1 MRFII
6 IAGFAGS
13 LLNFR
18 GPLLQA
24 LQARGHEVHAAAPGL
39 GAGSVEAEQL
49 RKMGIIPHDVPMD
62 RTGLTPLAD
71 LRLLV
76 ALARLMRRLHPDA
89 MMGYTVKPVIWGT
102 LAAWLARVP
111 RRVALITG
119 LGLSFNEGKGAK
131 QRLLT
136 ALVSGLYRAA
146 LKRAETVVFQNRD
159 DLALFRDRTILSAA
173 AQTRVVD
180 GSGIDLDRF
189 ARAPLPDGPLRFVLV
204 ARMIASKGVREFA
217 EAARRTRECHPQVQF
232 DLIGGLDSNPDSV
245 TADEIDRWQAEQVLT
260 WHGQVADVRPLMQAA
275 HVVVLPSYYREGVP
289 RSLLEALALGRL
301 IITTDMPGCRET
313 LDGEN
318 NGILVP
324 PRDAAA
330 LAQAMDKLASASC
343 EELLKMSEASHR
355 LAKQRFDVHR
365 VNRDMIAVIEGE
377 TQGA

>member
-1 MRFII
+1 MRFVI

-24 LQARGHEVHAAAPGL
+24 LLARGHEVHAIAPGL
-39 GAGSVEAEQL
+39 DAESAEAEQL
-49 RKMGIIPHDVPMD
+49 RDMGISPHDVIMD
-62 RTGLTPLAD
+62 RTGLSPMAD
-71 LRLLV
+71 LRLLI
-76 ALARLMRRLHPDA
+76 ALARLLRRLRPDVA
-89 MMGYTVKPVIWGT
+89 MGYTVKPVIWGT

-119 LGLSFNEGKGAK
+119 LGLSFNEGNGAK

-136 ALVSGLYRAA
+136 ALVSGLYRMA
-146 LKRAETVVFQNRD
+146 LNRADTVVFQNRD
-159 DLALFRDRTILSAA
+159 DLALFRDRAILGTDAK
-173 AQTRVVD
+173 TKVVD

-189 ARAPLPDGPLRFVLV
+189 ARVPLPDGPLRFVLV

-217 EAARRTRECHPQVQF
+217 EAARRTRERHPLAQF
-232 DLIGGLDSNPDSV
+232 DLVGGLDSNPDSV
-245 TADEIDRWQAEQVLT
+245 TAEEIDRWQAEKILT
-260 WHGQVADVRPLMQAA
+260 WHGQVADVRPLMRAA

-313 LDGEN
+313 LDGGN
-318 NGILVP
+318 NGVLVP

-330 LAQAMDKLASASC
+330 LAQAMDRLASASC
-343 EELLKMSEASHR
+343 GELLKMSEASHR
-355 LAKQRFDVHR
+355 LAKERFDVHR

-377 TQGA
+377 TPAV